1 MPMDSSSPSR
11 TKKVIICG
19 AGEAGEMIAREIA
32 KHPRL
37 GLKVVAFLDDD
48 RRKTGREVA
57 GIPVAGVT
65 AEVATAA
72 ERLGADEVL
81 IAMPS
86 AAGDAV
92 RRIGELCMAAA
103 LTYRILPGIFEIIH
117 GDARLSQLREVEV
130 EDLLK
135 RDPIELDLESI
146 RESVSGKTI
155 LVTGAGGSIGS
166 ELCRQLTPF
175 GPACILLMGHGENS
189 IFNVGLELEQKFPAT
204 TTIPIV
210 GDIRDRATIGAL
222 FERHK
227 PDIVYHAAAHKH
239 ITLMEQNVVEA
250 VKNNVTGTRVVAE
263 EALEA
268 GAGRFV
274 LISTDKAVN
283 PVSTMGASKMVAEMV
298 VQCMRE
304 RGPTEFVTVRFG
316 NVLGS
321 RGSVI
326 TLFKRQIAQGGPVTI
341 THRDM
346 TRYFMT
352 IYEAVQLLI
361 QASAIGQNGEI
372 MILDMGKPVRIVD
385 LAYDLIRLSGYVPEK
400 DIAIE
405 FVGIKPGERLNEE
418 LFASYEDL
426 KETLIEEI
434 MVAIPPPM
442 TAKAEQVR
450 ATILALEKA
459 AAAAD
464 REKTVEFLK
473 DLVPTYDPE
482 AAASIALGS

>member
-1 MPMDSSSPSR
+1 MDFPTSSKI
-11 TKKVIICG
+11 KKVIICG
-19 AGEAGEMIAREIA
+19 AGEAGEMIAREIN

-37 GLKVVAFLDDD
+37 GLEVVAFLDDD
-48 RRKTGREVA
+48 RGKTGREVA
-57 GIPVAGVT
+57 GIPVVGVT
-65 AEVATAA
+65 DEVATAA

-86 AAGDAV
+86 AGGAVV
-92 RRIGELCMAAA
+92 RRIAERCIAAA
-103 LTYRILPGIFEIIH
+103 VTYRILPGIFEIIH

-135 RDPIELDLESI
+135 RDPIDLDLESI
-146 RESVSGKTI
+146 RESVTGKSI

-166 ELCRQLTPF
+166 ELCRQLTSF
-175 GPACILLMGHGENS
+175 DPALLVLLGHGENS
-189 IFNVGLELEQKFPAT
+189 IFNVALELEQKFAAAKAVPV
-204 TTIPIV
+204 V
-210 GDIRDRATIGAL
+210 GDVRDRAHMRAI
-222 FERHK
+222 FERYR
-227 PDIVYHAAAHKH
+227 PDIIYHAAAHKH
-239 ITLMEQNVVEA
+239 ITLMERNIEEA
-250 VKNNVTGTRVVAE
+250 VKNNVTGTHVVAQ
-263 EALEA
+263 EALRA

-283 PVSTMGASKMVAEMV
+283 PVSAMGAAKMVAELV
-298 VQCMRE
+298 VQCIHD

-326 TLFKRQIAQGGPVTI
+326 TLFKKQIAQGGPVTI

-352 IYEAVQLLI
+352 VYEAVQLLI
-361 QASAIGQNGEI
+361 QASAIGRNGEI

-400 DIAIE
+400 DISLE
-405 FVGIKPGERLNEE
+405 FIGIKPGERLSED

-426 KETLIEEI
+426 KETPIDEI
-434 MVAIPPPM
+434 MMAIPPPIK
-442 TAKAEQVR
+442 AKADAVTPKIRQ
-450 ATILALEKA
+450 LEEA
-459 AAAAD
+459 AAAMDHELTA
-464 REKTVEFLK
+464 KLLS
-473 DLVPTYDPE
+473 DLVPSYNPE
-482 AAASIALGS
+482 TAPTTELG

>member
-1 MPMDSSSPSR
+1 MEYPTAPKEKR
-11 TKKVIICG
+11 VIICG

-37 GLKVVAFLDDD
+37 GIKPVAFLDDD
-48 RRKTGREVA
+48 RRKIGREVA
-57 GIPVAGVT
+57 GVAVVGVT
-65 AEVATAA
+65 AEVATVAQKY
-72 ERLGADEVL
+72 GADEVL

-86 AAGDAV
+86 AGGDAV
-92 RRIGELCMAAA
+92 RRIAETCLAAA

-135 RDPIELDLESI
+135 RDPIRLDLASI
-146 RESVSGKTI
+146 YEHIAGRTV

-166 ELCRQLTPF
+166 ELCRQLTAF
-175 GPACILLMGHGENS
+175 RPARIVLFGHGENS
-189 IFNVGLELEQKFPAT
+189 IFNIGVEMEQKFPDTPVAAA
-204 TTIPIV
+204 V
-210 GDIRDRATIGAL
+210 GDVRDRAKVKAV
-222 FERHK
+222 FRDFR

-239 ITLMEQNVVEA
+239 ITLMEQNIEEA

-263 EALEA
+263 EALTA
-268 GAGRFV
+268 GASRFV

-283 PVSTMGASKMVAEMV
+283 PVSVMGASKMVAELV
-298 VQCMRE
+298 VQCLRGH
-304 RGPTEFVTVRFG
+304 GPTTFVTVRFG

-326 TLFKRQIAQGGPVTI
+326 TLFKKQIAQGGPVTI

-352 IYEAVQLLI
+352 IYEAVQLVI
-361 QASAIGQNGEI
+361 QASALGADGEV
-372 MILDMGKPVRIVD
+372 MILDMGKPVRIQD

-400 DIAIE
+400 DIEIKY
-405 FVGIKPGERLNEE
+405 VGIKPGERLKEE

-426 KETLIEEI
+426 KTTPIEEI
-434 MVAIPPPM
+434 MVALPPPVDA
-442 TAKAEQVR
+442 AKVLPLV
-450 ATILALEKA
+450 TALEEA
-459 AAAAD
+459 AAAMD
-464 REKTVEFLK
+464 RTRAVQLLSE
-473 DLVPTYDPE
+473 LVPSYNAG
-482 AAASIALGS
+482 AAYRGETEV

>member
-1 MPMDSSSPSR
+1 
-11 TKKVIICG
+11 
-19 AGEAGEMIAREIA
+19 MIAREIA

-37 GLKVVAFLDDD
+37 GLITVAFLDDD
-48 RRKTGREVA
+48 RGKTGREVA
-57 GIPVAGVT
+57 GIPVVGVT

-81 IAMPS
+81 IALPS
-86 AAGDAV
+86 ASGDAV
-92 RRIGELCMAAA
+92 RRIAETCMAAA
-103 LTYRILPGIFEIIH
+103 LTYRVLPGVFEIIH

-166 ELCRQLTPF
+166 ELCRQLTSF
-175 GPACILLMGHGENS
+175 EPARILLMGHGENS
-189 IFNVGLELEQKFPAT
+189 IFNVATELEQKFPRT
-204 TTIPIV
+204 PIVAVV
-210 GDIRDRATIGAL
+210 GDIRDRAKTRAA
-222 FERHK
+222 FEK
-227 PDIVYHAAAHKH
+227 YEPDIIYHAAAHKH
-239 ITLMEQNVVEA
+239 ITLMEQNVEEA

-263 EALEA
+263 EALRHNA
-268 GAGRFV
+268 HRFV

-283 PVSTMGASKMVAEMV
+283 PVSAMGASKMVAELV
-298 VQCMRE
+298 VHCLRDK
-304 RGPTEFVTVRFG
+304 GPVNFVTVRFG

-326 TLFKRQIAQGGPVTI
+326 TLFKKQIAKGGPVTI

-352 IYEAVQLLI
+352 VYEAVQLLI

-400 DIAIE
+400 DIGIDY
-405 FVGIKPGERLNEE
+405 VGIKPGERLNEE

-426 KETLIEEI
+426 KETPIDEI

-442 TAKAEQVR
+442 EACEVMPKIE
-450 ATILALEKA
+450 ALEDA
-459 AAAAD
+459 AAAMDLA
-464 REKTVEFLK
+464 RTTEILS
-473 DLVPTYDPE
+473 DLVPSYAKSRE
-482 AAASIALGS
+482 EGIK

>member
-1 MPMDSSSPSR
+1 MESPSHGKI
-11 TKKVIICG
+11 KKVILCG

-37 GLKVVAFLDDD
+37 GLKAVAFLDDD

-57 GIPVAGVT
+57 GVPVVGVT
-65 AEVATAA
+65 AEVANVAQ
-72 ERLGADEVL
+72 RYGADEVL

-86 AAGDAV
+86 AAGSAV
-92 RRIGELCMAAA
+92 RRIAERCIAAA
-103 LTYRILPGIFEIIH
+103 ITYRILPGIFEIIH

-135 RDPIELDLESI
+135 RDPIELELESI
-146 RESVSGKTI
+146 RENVTGKTI

-166 ELCRQLTPF
+166 ELCRQLTSF
-175 GPACILLMGHGENS
+175 EPANIILMGHGENS
-189 IFNVGLELEQKFPAT
+189 IFNVALELEQKFAETAAVPV
-204 TTIPIV
+204 V
-210 GDIRDRATIGAL
+210 GDVRDGSAMKAT
-222 FERHK
+222 FEK
-227 PDIVYHAAAHKH
+227 YNPDIVYHAAAHKH
-239 ITLMEQNVVEA
+239 ITLMEQNVEEA

-263 EALEA
+263 EALRA

-283 PVSTMGASKMVAEMV
+283 PASAMGASKMVAELA
-298 VQCMRE
+298 VQCLRSQ
-304 RGPTEFVTVRFG
+304 GPTEFVTVRFG

-326 TLFKRQIAQGGPVTI
+326 TLFKKQISQGGPVTI
-341 THRDM
+341 THREM

-352 IYEAVQLLI
+352 VYEAVQLLI

-400 DIAIE
+400 DVAIE
-405 FVGIKPGERLNEE
+405 FVGIKPGERLSEE

-426 KETLIEEI
+426 KETPVDEI
-434 MVAIPPPM
+434 MVAIPPPV
-442 TAKAEQVR
+442 KADEVMPKIMR
-450 ATILALEKA
+450 LEEA
-459 AAAAD
+459 AAAMDHDA
-464 REKTVEFLK
+464 TVEL
-473 DLVPTYDPE
+473 LRELIPSYEPTAGPFR
-482 AAASIALGS
+482 L

>member
-1 MPMDSSSPSR
+1 
-11 TKKVIICG
+11 
-19 AGEAGEMIAREIA
+19 MIARELA
-32 KHPRL
+32 KHPRVRL
-37 GLKVVAFLDDD
+37 AAVAFLDDD

-57 GIPVAGVT
+57 GVPVVGVT

-72 ERLGADEVL
+72 ERLGAEEIL

-86 AAGDAV
+86 ASGDAV
-92 RRIGELCMAAA
+92 RRIGELCIAAA

-146 RESVSGKTI
+146 RESVSGQTI

-166 ELCRQLTPF
+166 ELCRQLTSF
-175 GPACILLMGHGENS
+175 EPACLVMMGHGENS
-189 IFNVGLELEQKFPAT
+189 IFNVVLELEQKFPRT
-204 TTIPIV
+204 PTVPVV
-210 GDIRDRATIGAL
+210 GDVRDGATVRDV
-222 FERHK
+222 FQRYK

-283 PVSTMGASKMVAEMV
+283 AVSTMGASKMVAEMV
-298 VQCMRE
+298 VQCLRD
-304 RGPTEFVTVRFG
+304 RGPTQFVTVRFG

-326 TLFKRQIAQGGPVTI
+326 TLFKKQIAQGGPVTI

-426 KETLIEEI
+426 KETPIDEI

-442 TAKAEQVR
+442 TAR
-450 ATILALEKA
+450 AGLIPAKIRALEEA
-459 AAAAD
+459 AEAVD
-464 REKTVEFLK
+464 REKTVALLK
-473 DLVPTYDPE
+473 KLVPTYDPE
-482 AAASIALGS
+482 AAAAVALGS

>member
-1 MPMDSSSPSR
+1 MDSSPHSR
-11 TKKVIICG
+11 SRIKNVIICG
-19 AGEAGEMIAREIA
+19 AGEAGEMIAREIK

-37 GLKVVAFLDDD
+37 GLKAVAFLDDD
-48 RRKTGREVA
+48 RRKIGRSVA
-57 GIPVAGVT
+57 GVPVVGVT

-72 ERLGADEVL
+72 QRYGADEVL

-86 AAGDAV
+86 AAGAAV
-92 RRIGELCMAAA
+92 RRIAERCIAAA
-103 LTYRILPGIFEIIH
+103 ITYRILPGIFEIIH

-135 RDPIELDLESI
+135 RDPIELDLQSI
-146 RESVSGKTI
+146 RESVAGKNI

-166 ELCRQLTPF
+166 ELCRQLTSF
-175 GPACILLMGHGENS
+175 DPALIVLMGHGENS
-189 IFNVGLELEQKFPAT
+189 IFNVSLELEQKFGAT
-204 TTIPIV
+204 NAVAVV
-210 GDIRDRATIGAL
+210 GDVRDRAHVRAV
-222 FERHK
+222 FKRYR
-227 PDIVYHAAAHKH
+227 PDIIYHAAAHKH
-239 ITLMEQNVVEA
+239 ITLMERNIEEA
-250 VKNNVTGTRVVAE
+250 VKNNVTGTHVVAE

-283 PVSTMGASKMVAEMV
+283 PVSAMGAAKMVAELV
-298 VQCMRE
+298 VQCIRD

-326 TLFKRQIAQGGPVTI
+326 TLFKKQIESGGPVTI
-341 THRDM
+341 THREM

-352 IYEAVQLLI
+352 VYEAVQLLI

-400 DIAIE
+400 DVAIE
-405 FVGIKPGERLNEE
+405 FIGIKPGERLSEE

-426 KETLIEEI
+426 KETPIEEI
-434 MVAIPPPM
+434 MVAIPPPI
-442 TAKAEQVR
+442 KAR
-450 ATILALEKA
+450 ADEVSPKILRLEEA
-459 AAAAD
+459 AAAMD
-464 REKTVEFLK
+464 HELTVQLLSE
-473 DLVPTYDPE
+473 LVPSYNPE
-482 AAASIALGS
+482 TAPTTDLG

>member
-1 MPMDSSSPSR
+1 MESPSHGKI
-11 TKKVIICG
+11 KKVILCG

-37 GLKVVAFLDDD
+37 GLKAVAFLDDD

-57 GIPVAGVT
+57 GVPVVGVT
-65 AEVATAA
+65 AEVANVAQ
-72 ERLGADEVL
+72 RYGADEVL

-86 AAGDAV
+86 AAGSAV
-92 RRIGELCMAAA
+92 RRIAERCIAAA
-103 LTYRILPGIFEIIH
+103 ITYRILPGIFEIIH

-135 RDPIELDLESI
+135 RDPIELELESI
-146 RESVSGKTI
+146 RENVTGKTI

-166 ELCRQLTPF
+166 ELCRQLTSF
-175 GPACILLMGHGENS
+175 EPANIILMGHGENS
-189 IFNVGLELEQKFPAT
+189 IFNVALELEQKFAETAAVPV
-204 TTIPIV
+204 V
-210 GDIRDRATIGAL
+210 GDVRDGSAMKAT
-222 FERHK
+222 FEK
-227 PDIVYHAAAHKH
+227 YNPDIVYHAAAHKH
-239 ITLMEQNVVEA
+239 ITLMEQNVEEA

-263 EALEA
+263 EALRA

-283 PVSTMGASKMVAEMV
+283 PASAMGASKMVAELA
-298 VQCMRE
+298 VQCLRSQ
-304 RGPTEFVTVRFG
+304 GPTEFVTVRFG

-326 TLFKRQIAQGGPVTI
+326 MLFKKQISQGGPVTI
-341 THRDM
+341 THREM

-352 IYEAVQLLI
+352 VYEAVQLLI

-405 FVGIKPGERLNEE
+405 FVGIKPGERLSEE

-426 KETLIEEI
+426 KETPVDEI
-434 MVAIPPPM
+434 MVAIPPPV
-442 TAKAEQVR
+442 KADEVMPKIMR
-450 ATILALEKA
+450 LEEA
-459 AAAAD
+459 AAAMDHDA
-464 REKTVEFLK
+464 TVEL
-473 DLVPTYDPE
+473 LRELIPSYEPTAGPFR
-482 AAASIALGS
+482 L

>member
-1 MPMDSSSPSR
+1 MDASPHSR
-11 TKKVIICG
+11 TKNVIICG
-19 AGEAGEMIAREIA
+19 AGEAGEMIAREIK

-37 GLKVVAFLDDD
+37 ALKAVAFLDDD
-48 RRKTGREVA
+48 RRKIGRDVA
-57 GIPVAGVT
+57 GVPVVGVT

-72 ERLGADEVL
+72 ERYGADEVL

-86 AAGDAV
+86 AAGGAV
-92 RRIGELCMAAA
+92 RRIAERCIAAA
-103 LTYRILPGIFEIIH
+103 ITYRILPGIFEIIH

-135 RDPIELDLESI
+135 RDPIELDLGSI
-146 RESVSGKTI
+146 RESVTGKNI

-166 ELCRQLTPF
+166 ELCRQLTSF
-175 GPACILLMGHGENS
+175 DPARVVLLGHGENS
-189 IFNVGLELEQKFPAT
+189 VFNVALELEQKFGSTNAVPVVAD
-204 TTIPIV
+204 V
-210 GDIRDRATIGAL
+210 RDRTHMRAVL
-222 FERHK
+222 KRYR
-227 PDIVYHAAAHKH
+227 PDIIYHAAAHKH
-239 ITLMEQNVVEA
+239 ITLMEQNIEEA
-250 VKNNVTGTRVVAE
+250 VKNNVTGTHVIAE

-268 GAGRFV
+268 DVGRFV

-283 PVSTMGASKMVAEMV
+283 PVSAMGAAKMIAELV
-298 VQCMRE
+298 VQCIRD

-326 TLFKRQIAQGGPVTI
+326 TLFKKQIEQGGPVTI

-352 IYEAVQLLI
+352 VYEAVQLLI

-400 DIAIE
+400 DVTIE
-405 FVGIKPGERLNEE
+405 FIGIKPGERLSEE

-426 KETLIEEI
+426 KETPIEEI
-434 MVAIPPPM
+434 MVAIPPPLK
-442 TAKAEQVR
+442 AKADEVSPKIR
-450 ATILALEKA
+450 RLEEA
-459 AAAAD
+459 AAAMD
-464 REKTVEFLK
+464 HELTVKLLSE
-473 DLVPTYDPE
+473 LVPSYNPE
-482 AAASIALGS
+482 AAPTTELG

>member
-1 MPMDSSSPSR
+1 
-11 TKKVIICG
+11 
-19 AGEAGEMIAREIA
+19 MIAREIA

-37 GLKVVAFLDDD
+37 ALKAVAFLDDD
-48 RRKTGREVA
+48 RRKIGREVA
-57 GIPVAGVT
+57 GVPVVGVT
-65 AEVATAA
+65 AEVATAG
-72 ERLGADEVL
+72 ERYGVDEVF

-86 AAGDAV
+86 AAGSAV
-92 RRIGELCMAAA
+92 RRIAESCIAAA

-135 RDPIELDLESI
+135 RDPIQLDLESI
-146 RESVSGKTI
+146 RESVTGKRI

-166 ELCRQLTPF
+166 ELCRQLTSFDPE
-175 GPACILLMGHGENS
+175 LLVLLGHGENS
-189 IFNVGLELEQKFPAT
+189 LFNIAMELEQKFAAANAVPV
-204 TTIPIV
+204 V
-210 GDIRDRATIGAL
+210 GDIRDQAQVRAT
-222 FERHK
+222 FERYR

-239 ITLMEQNVVEA
+239 ITLMERNVEEA
-250 VKNNVTGTRVVAE
+250 VKNNVTGTHVVAE
-263 EALEA
+263 EALRA
-268 GAGRFV
+268 GSGRFV

-283 PVSTMGASKMVAEMV
+283 PVSAMGAAKMVAELV
-298 VQCMRE
+298 VQCIRD

-326 TLFKRQIAQGGPVTI
+326 TLFKKQISQGGPVTI

-352 IYEAVQLLI
+352 VYEAVQLLI

-400 DIAIE
+400 DVSIE
-405 FVGIKPGERLNEE
+405 FIGIKPGERLSEE
-418 LFASYEDL
+418 LFTSYEEL
-426 KETLIEEI
+426 KETAIDEI
-434 MVAIPPPM
+434 MVAIPPPLK
-442 TAKAEQVR
+442 TKADEVTPKIR
-450 ATILALEKA
+450 RLEEA
-459 AAAAD
+459 AAAMD
-464 REKTVEFLK
+464 RELTVKLLSE
-473 DLVPTYDPE
+473 LVPSYNPE
-482 AAASIALGS
+482 TAPTTELG

>member
-1 MPMDSSSPSR
+1 MDSPSPSR
-11 TKKVIICG
+11 IKKVIICG

-37 GLKVVAFLDDD
+37 GLKAVAFLDDD
-48 RRKTGREVA
+48 RRKIGREIADV
-57 GIPVAGVT
+57 PVVGVT
-65 AEVATAA
+65 AEVATAS
-72 ERLGADEVL
+72 ERYGVDEVL

-86 AAGDAV
+86 AAGAAV
-92 RRIGELCMAAA
+92 RRIAESCIAAA
-103 LTYRILPGIFEIIH
+103 ITYRILPGIFEIIH

-135 RDPIELDLESI
+135 RDPIQLDLESI
-146 RESVSGKTI
+146 RESVAGKRI

-166 ELCRQLTPF
+166 ELCRQLTSFDPE
-175 GPACILLMGHGENS
+175 LLVLLGHGENS
-189 IFNVGLELEQKFPAT
+189 LFNIALELEQKFAAANAVPV
-204 TTIPIV
+204 V
-210 GDIRDRATIGAL
+210 GDIRDQAQVRAT
-222 FERHK
+222 FERYR

-239 ITLMEQNVVEA
+239 ITLMERNVEEA
-250 VKNNVTGTRVVAE
+250 VKNNVTGTHVVAE
-263 EALEA
+263 EALRA
-268 GAGRFV
+268 GSGRFV

-283 PVSTMGASKMVAEMV
+283 PVSAMGAAKMVAELV
-298 VQCMRE
+298 VQCIRD

-326 TLFKRQIAQGGPVTI
+326 TLFKKQISQGGPVTI

-352 IYEAVQLLI
+352 VYEAVQLLI

-400 DIAIE
+400 DVSIE
-405 FVGIKPGERLNEE
+405 FIGIKPGERLSEE
-418 LFASYEDL
+418 LFTSYEEL
-426 KETLIEEI
+426 KETAIKEI
-434 MVAIPPPM
+434 MVAIPPPLK
-442 TAKAEQVR
+442 AKADEVTPKIR
-450 ATILALEKA
+450 RLEEA
-459 AAAAD
+459 AAAMD
-464 REKTVEFLK
+464 RELTVKLLSE
-473 DLVPTYDPE
+473 LVPSYNPE
-482 AAASIALGS
+482 TAPTTELG

>member
-1 MPMDSSSPSR
+1 MESSSHGKI
-11 TKKVIICG
+11 KKVIICG

-37 GLKVVAFLDDD
+37 GLKAVAFLDDD
-48 RRKTGREVA
+48 RRKAGREAA
-57 GIPVAGVT
+57 GVPVVGVT
-65 AEVATAA
+65 AEVANVAQ
-72 ERLGADEVL
+72 RYGADEVL

-86 AAGDAV
+86 AAGKAV
-92 RRIGELCMAAA
+92 RRIAELCMAAA
-103 LTYRILPGIFEIIH
+103 ITYRILPGIFEIIH

-146 RESVSGKTI
+146 RESVTGKAI

-166 ELCRQLTPF
+166 ELCRQLTSF
-175 GPACILLMGHGENS
+175 EPANIILLGHGENS
-189 IFNVGLELEQKFPAT
+189 VFNVALELEQKFAAT
-204 TTIPIV
+204 AAVPVV
-210 GDIRDRATIGAL
+210 GDVRDQSAMTAT
-222 FERHK
+222 FDKYH

-239 ITLMEQNVVEA
+239 ITLMEQNVEEA

-263 EALEA
+263 ETLRS

-283 PVSTMGASKMVAEMV
+283 PASAMGASKMVAELA
-298 VQCMRE
+298 VQCLRS
-304 RGPTEFVTVRFG
+304 RDPTEFVTVRFG

-326 TLFKRQIAQGGPVTI
+326 TLFKKQISEGGPV
-341 THRDM
+341 
-346 TRYFMT
+346 
-352 IYEAVQLLI
+352 
-361 QASAIGQNGEI
+361 GEI

-400 DIAIE
+400 DVAIE
-405 FVGIKPGERLNEE
+405 FVGIKPGERLSEE

-426 KETLIEEI
+426 KETPIDEI
-434 MVAIPPPM
+434 MVAIPPPV
-442 TAKAEQVR
+442 KADEMMPKIQR
-450 ATILALEKA
+450 LEEA
-459 AAAAD
+459 AAAMDYDA
-464 REKTVEFLK
+464 TVEL
-473 DLVPTYDPE
+473 LRELIPSYEPTAGPFR
-482 AAASIALGS
+482 L

>member
-1 MPMDSSSPSR
+1 MEYPTAPKEKR
-11 TKKVIICG
+11 VIICG

-37 GLKVVAFLDDD
+37 GLKPVAFLDDD
-48 RRKTGREVA
+48 RRKIGREIA
-57 GIPVAGVT
+57 GVPVVGVT
-65 AEVATAA
+65 AEVATVAA
-72 ERLGADEVL
+72 KLGADEVL

-86 AAGDAV
+86 AGGDVV
-92 RRIGELCMAAA
+92 RRIAETCMAAA

-135 RDPIELDLESI
+135 REPIILDLASI
-146 RESVSGKTI
+146 REHIAGRTV

-166 ELCRQLTPF
+166 ELCRQLTAFQPRLIVLF
-175 GPACILLMGHGENS
+175 GHGENS
-189 IFNVGLELEQKFPAT
+189 IFHIGLEMEQKFPETPIAT
-204 TTIPIV
+204 VV
-210 GDIRDRATIGAL
+210 GDVRDRPKVRAT
-222 FERHK
+222 FQTYK

-239 ITLMEQNVVEA
+239 ITLMEQNVEEA

-263 EALEA
+263 EAIAA
-268 GAGRFV
+268 GASRFV

-283 PVSTMGASKMVAEMV
+283 AVSAMGASKMVAELV
-298 VQCMRE
+298 VQCL
-304 RGPTEFVTVRFG
+304 RGRSPTTFVTVRFG

-326 TLFKRQIAQGGPVTI
+326 SLFKKQIAQGGPVTI

-352 IYEAVQLLI
+352 VYEAVQLVI
-361 QASAIGQNGEI
+361 QASAIGRDGEV
-372 MILDMGKPVRIVD
+372 MILDMGKPVRIQD

-400 DIAIE
+400 DIEVKYI
-405 FVGIKPGERLNEE
+405 GIKPGERLEEE

-426 KETLIEEI
+426 KTTAFEEI
-434 MVAIPPPM
+434 MAAVPPPVE
-442 TAKAEQVR
+442 AEK
-450 ATILALEKA
+450 ILPLITELEEA
-459 AAAAD
+459 AQAMD
-464 REKTVEFLK
+464 RPRTLRLLAE
-473 DLVPTYDPE
+473 LVPTFDATAREE
-482 AAASIALGS
+482 ALAAES